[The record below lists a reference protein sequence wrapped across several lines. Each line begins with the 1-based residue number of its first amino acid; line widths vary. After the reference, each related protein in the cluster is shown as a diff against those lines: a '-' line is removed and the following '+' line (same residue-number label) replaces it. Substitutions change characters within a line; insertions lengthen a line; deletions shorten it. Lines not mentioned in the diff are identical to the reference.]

1 MAVYMCSLKK
11 KKNSVTVCW
20 CFARYLFW
28 TEWGQNPCIGR
39 SRLDGSDQ
47 VTLVNS
53 GIMWPNGISID
64 YEVRTNAVTKLSP
77 LSHTVLLTSFLF
89 FLPVIWLCLRGLV
102 CDMDFKITLQENTLY
117 WCDARTDRI
126 EKINLETGES
136 REIVLSAANV
146 DLFSVAVFGPYIYW
160 SDR

>member
-1 MAVYMCSLKK
+1 MLWNGLSESCTFFFWS
-11 KKNSVTVCW
+11 
-20 CFARYLFW
+20 RYLFW
-28 TEWGQNPCIGR
+28 TEWGKIPCIGR

-53 GIMWPNGISID
+53 GVMWPNGISID
-64 YEVRTNAVTKLSP
+64 YEVQP
-77 LSHTVLLTSFLF
+77 LHSLRSRVAASSHFYLRYDFAEEVMF
-89 FLPVIWLCLRGLV
+89 VIQNLKWL
-102 CDMDFKITLQENTLY
+102 LQENTLY

-126 EKINLETGES
+126 EKINLETGEN